1 MKKFLLLMSIGM
13 MTCSSAYSFA
23 PDYEQKLM
31 APLQK
36 EDKAEI
42 AKQLSILQAT
52 IDALCIKSRGF
63 TANIVS
69 PDFYE
74 YHSFLNLT
82 IKYLQDS
89 SYEVA
94 ERIRSID
101 GWANISVAD
110 IQNKTKI
117 QDAQSVITLPEEMI
131 AELLKDYVIA
141 SNLTRGIFRMAAS
154 VGDGGTIALM
164 VNTTKQLEHFQWELR
179 AMSEKGSKKYSSK
192 SPF

>member
-1 MKKFLLLMSIGM
+1 MRKFLLLMSVGM
-13 MTCSSAYSFA
+13 LTCSSAYSFA
-23 PDYEQKLM
+23 PDYEQKFM

-36 EDKAEI
+36 EDTAEI
-42 AKQLSILQAT
+42 AKQLSILQAS

-82 IKYLQDS
+82 IKYLQDAN
-89 SYEVA
+89 YEIA

-101 GWANISVAD
+101 AWANISVAD
-110 IQNKTKI
+110 IQKKTKI
-117 QDAQSVITLPEEMI
+117 KDAQSLITSPEEMV
-131 AELLKDYVIA
+131 AELLQDYEKV

-154 VGDGGTIALM
+154 IGDGGTIALM
-164 VNTTKQLEHFQWELR
+164 VNTTKQLEHFLWELR
-179 AMSEKGSKKYSSK
+179 VMSEKGSKK
-192 SPF
+192 